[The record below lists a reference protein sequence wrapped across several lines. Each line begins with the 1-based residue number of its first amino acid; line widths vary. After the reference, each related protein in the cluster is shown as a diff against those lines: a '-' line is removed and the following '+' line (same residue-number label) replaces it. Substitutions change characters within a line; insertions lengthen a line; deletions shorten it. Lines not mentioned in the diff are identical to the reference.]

1 MGRMKFWVRRKKKE
15 KGKTIVENHHQVIV
29 KKKTS
34 DDGMNIVL
42 RSSQRDNTEVSSDS
56 VEESLFRSAL
66 SSTVP
71 HSRSSMRKDRPKT
84 KSKGNSFHS
93 RSRSRETRS
102 RETRLKSKASCNST
116 SNSVR
121 SRCHKK
127 DISDRTTSHTISAL
141 LAPTTP
147 GT

>member
-102 RETRLKSKASCNST
+102 RETRLKSKVAEKGGAWKVCYGFPGQWGGQ
-116 SNSVR
+116 
-121 SRCHKK
+121 
-127 DISDRTTSHTISAL
+127 SHLSLMRLTF
-141 LAPTTP
+141 
-147 GT
+147 